1 MQQLESGED
10 FGHLAMFNSECP
22 SKAQG
27 GDLGWFGKGETN
39 THIYRAAERE
49 RGAGGKVRCGS
60 ACGVRGV

>member
-27 GDLGWFGKGETN
+27 GDLGWFGKGEPY
-39 THIYRAAERE
+39 THT
-49 RGAGGKVRCGS
+49 
-60 ACGVRGV
+60 

>member
-27 GDLGWFGKGETN
+27 GDLGWFGKGEPN
-39 THIYRAAERE
+39 THRSTHTMYTTLT
-49 RGAGGKVRCGS
+49 
-60 ACGVRGV
+60 

>member
-27 GDLGWFGKGETN
+27 GDLGWFGKGKEI
-39 THIYRAAERE
+39 THIHGAERE
-49 RGAGGKVRCGS
+49 GEGYSREF
-60 ACGVRGV
+60 